1 MEETNDTKKVKAEV
15 AFQYCEKKE
24 QKDLGFLIQSVKEM
38 YFTSGQLFEKLLTWK
53 YRSVRKNISD
63 DFELPQQSDG
73 LIAYY
78 IVFWGPVNER
88 PQGYRQEHSIVSV
101 MDQEERPRFLLNYKK
116 KEQTIFQVE
125 QKTLKGVTGF
135 GSW

>member
-1 MEETNDTKKVKAEV
+1 M
-15 AFQYCEKKE
+15 
-24 QKDLGFLIQSVKEM
+24 GFLIQSVKEM

-53 YRSVRKNISD
+53 DRSVRKNISD

-101 MDQEERPRFLLNYKK
+101 MD
-116 KEQTIFQVE
+116 
-125 QKTLKGVTGF
+125 
-135 GSW
+135 